1 MKKFLIPGI
10 GICVLGVVL
19 VLVHPVC
26 QWVNARYH
34 SMVVGTYNGDVD
46 GLDSAGIAAE
56 LDRAEHHNDM
66 LRDVSTVTNPFVEQS
81 AVDNRDYDTLLNFSD
96 GVMAYVE
103 IPAIDV
109 LLPVYHGVSNS
120 VLQKGL
126 GHIPETSLPIGG
138 TDTHAVIVGHSG
150 MTTARLFTD
159 LPDLQEGDIFYIHV
173 VNQTLT
179 YTVDKMQ
186 QVVPSDTSELTIQPG
201 EDYVTLVTCVP
212 VGVNTYRLL
221 VRGTRTG

>member
-1 MKKFLIPGI
+1 MKKILIPGI
-10 GICVLGVVL
+10 CICVLGLVL
-19 VLVHPVC
+19 VLFDPVC
-26 QWVNARYH
+26 QWINARYH
-34 SMVVGTYNGDVD
+34 SVVIGTYAGDVD
-46 GLDSAGIAAE
+46 GLDSAALAAE
-56 LDRAEHHNDM
+56 LDRAEEHNAM
-66 LRDVSTVTNPFVEQS
+66 LRDVSAVTNPFVEQG

-138 TDTHAVIVGHSG
+138 ADTHAVIVGHSG
-150 MTTARLFTD
+150 MTTARLLTD
-159 LPDLQEGDIFYIHV
+159 LPDLVVGDEFYIHV
-173 VNQTLT
+173 ATQTMT
-179 YTVDKMQ
+179 YTVDKIQ
-186 QVVPSDTSELTIQPG
+186 EVVPSDTSELTIQPG